1 MKRLIFLTGCLVF
14 LSCKNDS
21 IPKPKGFLRLEYPN
35 AAYSETDKSLPFTF
49 EKNNLSKTTLKVT
62 NSGKN
67 QSVAINMSYPL
78 LKGTIYLTYK
88 RITNLD
94 LNRYLIDAKNITQKH
109 AQKADAIIEQP
120 YMDNVKNVYGMLYQI
135 DGNVAS
141 QSQFY
146 VTDSLHHFVTGSV
159 YFFAKPNYDSI
170 LPAAN
175 YLKKDIQHIME
186 TITWNSD

>member
-1 MKRLIFLTGCLVF
+1 MKNAEIITLRAPNCVGESPI
-14 LSCKNDS
+14 
-21 IPKPKGFLRLEYPN
+21 KPFFISMKE
-35 AAYSETDKSLPFTF
+35 LP
-49 EKNNLSKTTLKVT
+49 
-62 NSGKN
+62 
-67 QSVAINMSYPL
+67 Q
-78 LKGTIYLTYK
+78 
-88 RITNLD
+88 
-94 LNRYLIDAKNITQKH
+94 
-109 AQKADAIIEQP
+109 IIEQP
-120 YMDNVKNVYGMLYQI
+120 YMDNVKNVYGMLYEI

>member
-1 MKRLIFLTGCLVF
+1 
-14 LSCKNDS
+14 
-21 IPKPKGFLRLEYPN
+21 
-35 AAYSETDKSLPFTF
+35 
-49 EKNNLSKTTLKVT
+49 
-62 NSGKN
+62 
-67 QSVAINMSYPL
+67 MSYPL

-120 YMDNVKNVYGMLYQI
+120 YMDNVKNVYGMLYEI

-146 VTDSLHHFVTGSV
+146 VTDSLHHFVTGSI

-170 LPAAN
+170 LPAAKLFEKR
-175 YLKKDIQHIME
+175 YSAYYG